1 MAASFLAE
9 LLVFPLFL
17 VFARMG
23 AAMMVFP
30 ALSDMAI
37 PVRFR
42 LLMAVAVSVVLFPL
56 LQPGLPAMPTQ
67 TGAMLALVFGEI
79 FIGILMALGARL
91 FIAAFAVA
99 GEIIAFMAGFQS
111 ATLFDPQSASNT
123 VAPTLFLTLTAGAML
138 LALNL
143 HHDLIRAVAA
153 SYVAFPAGVWP
164 EIEDVNMAVI
174 EIVAQLFLLGVQ
186 LAAPIILVGLLANA
200 LFGVLG
206 RLIPQ
211 LQVFYVSI
219 PISITLSLL
228 VLAAGLSAMMELW
241 SAQVAGKMS
250 IFQVEEGL
258 H

>member
-1 MAASFLAE
+1 MIGAYLAE
-9 LLVFPLFL
+9 LLVFPFFL
-17 VFARMG
+17 IFARLG
-23 AAMMVFP
+23 AAVMVFP
-30 ALSDMAI
+30 ALSDMAV

-42 LLMAVAVSVVLFPL
+42 LLMAVAISAVFFPL
-56 LQPGLPAMPTQ
+56 LQPGLPAMPGQ
-67 TGAMLALVFGEI
+67 TGAMLALVLGEI
-79 FIGILMALGARL
+79 FVGILMALGARL

-123 VAPTLFLTLTAGAML
+123 VAPTLFLSITAAAML

-174 EIVAQLFLLGVQ
+174 EIVAQLFALGVQ

-219 PISITLSLL
+219 PVSITLSLL

-241 SAQVAGKMS
+241 TDTVAGKMS
-250 IFQVEEGL
+250 VFQIEESL
-258 H
+258 R